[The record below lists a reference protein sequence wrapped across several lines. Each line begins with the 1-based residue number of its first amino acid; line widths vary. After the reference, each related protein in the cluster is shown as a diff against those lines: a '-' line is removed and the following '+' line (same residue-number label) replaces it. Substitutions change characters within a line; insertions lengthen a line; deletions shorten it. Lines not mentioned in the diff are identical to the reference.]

1 MRSPVAPPD
10 TGPCAGVAGEP
21 FDADEDALPRD
32 LREVMAFAR
41 TELGMEAAFVA
52 EASGDRRIIRVL
64 DDDGD
69 SFGLEVDG
77 QSDLPDALRRAVL
90 DGPIPTV
97 PGMPASGDTG
107 APSRDAARGWDSVP
121 IVRADGTLYGTLCWK
136 GQPSDK
142 DRTRRDL
149 GVMRLLARLIGAHL
163 PSDAAQ
169 SGPDAVRRIRHA
181 IEDPEV
187 V

>member
-10 TGPCAGVAGEP
+10 TGPCAGVAGER
-21 FDADEDALPRD
+21 FDADEDALPGD

-52 EASGDRRIIRVL
+52 KASGDRRIIRVL
-64 DDDGD
+64 DDDGG
-69 SFGLEVDG
+69 SFGLELEG
-77 QSDLPDALRRAVL
+77 QNALPDALRRAVL
-90 DGPIPTV
+90 DGPLPTDPDV
-97 PGMPASGDTG
+97 RTSGHAGT
-107 APSRDAARGWDSVP
+107 PSQDAALGWDSVP

-136 GQPSDK
+136 GHPSDQ

-163 PSDAAQ
+163 PSDAAR
-169 SGPDAVRRIRHA
+169 S
-181 IEDPEV
+181 
-187 V
+187 